1 MDSKTQDRW
10 VALGPYYAMFP
21 IGFAEAAILKYTKP
35 GDIVLDP
42 FVGRGTSTYLA
53 NKHDRHGIGID
64 IGGLGWIYAA
74 TKLEPARKER
84 VLERLREVHGL
95 SERSYSSSAKNLP
108 EFFRYC
114 FSFEVRRFLLAA
126 RSNLNW
132 RQSKVDRTL
141 MAFILVSLHDK
152 YGVGLSNQ
160 MRQTKA
166 MSPNY
171 SIEWWKR
178 NGYDVPPAINPVTL
192 LSKRIEWRYRHGMP
206 KINGSK
212 AYHGDCIELLYKLKP
227 HKKAKLLLTSP
238 PYAGVT
244 NYKYD
249 QWLRNWLIGGPSE
262 PNGCR
267 EKYDFKFSNGLEYQN
282 LLLRAFEKSAKL
294 VSSSGIAIVRTDA
307 RKFTFECTMDALY
320 YAFPKH
326 RMVIKD
332 QPLNSRKTQTNLFG
346 DSKKKPGEI
355 DIYMLP
361 R

>member
-1 MDSKTQDRW
+1 MRGDRQDRW
-10 VALGPYYAMFP
+10 VAMGPYYAMFP

-35 GDIVLDP
+35 GDVVLDP
-42 FVGRGTSTYLA
+42 FVGRGTSAYLA

-64 IGGLGWIYAA
+64 IGGLGWIYSA
-74 TKLEPARKER
+74 TKLEPARRAR
-84 VLERLREVHGL
+84 VIERLHEVYDY
-95 SERSYSSSAKNLP
+95 SQQSYSASAKNLP

-126 RSNLNW
+126 RANLDW
-132 RQSKVDRTL
+132 KKSKIDRTL

-166 MSPNY
+166 MSPTY
-171 SIEWWKR
+171 SIAWWKK
-178 NGYDVPPAINPVTL
+178 NGYAIPPAIDPVAL
-192 LSKRIEWRYRHGMP
+192 LSKRIDWRYKHGLP

-212 AYHGDCIELLYKLKP
+212 AYHGDCVDILHKLRP
-227 HKKAKLLLTSP
+227 GKKAKLLLTSP

-249 QWLRNWLIGGPSE
+249 QWLRNWLIGGSSE
-262 PNGCR
+262 PDGRR
-267 EKYDFKFSNGLEYQN
+267 EKYDFKFCNDAEYQN

-320 YAFPKH
+320 YAFPRH

-332 QPLNSRKTQTNLFG
+332 RPLNSRKSQTRLFG
-346 DSKKKPGEI
+346 DAKQKPGEI

-361 R
+361 K